1 MHNTQPRHT
10 KHIACGH
17 TQQRHAIYNIQTQHT
32 EHRHVQH
39 PTHATQTHSRH
50 VTAHTA
56 QTHTTYTTHKHT
68 SLQQRVRQGGHPAF
82 KSSETQLQLSKSPQ
96 PASFPDPPPPPR
108 QCGHSTT
115 PEASQASKE
124 TATWPWTSPLPG
136 LGLHLPSVAR
146 HAEVALPASWESL
159 AKSLALIPTRNW
171 SFPGH

>member
-17 TQQRHAIYNIQTQHT
+17 TQQRHAICNIQTQHT

-50 VTAHTA
+50 VTAHT
-56 QTHTTYTTHKHT
+56 QHTQHT
-68 SLQQRVRQGGHPAF
+68 NTQACSSESGKVATRHSRVQRLSSNFPSPHSPPAF
-82 KSSETQLQLSKSPQ
+82 LIQ
-96 PASFPDPPPPPR
+96 PPPPR